1 LGLDPSP
8 PPLIGR
14 RAERLHKEEAR
25 EREREECLE
34 SAAGLEEGLRKYRQR
49 RVKRGCEPP
58 LTPLFTQPLLRK
70 YRQRKRMRERARSMR
85 ADKLEEELIVYRKE
99 EREKKR
105 ESSV

>member
-58 LTPLFTQPLLRK
+58 LHSPLHAAPAAKVQTEK
-70 YRQRKRMRERARSMR
+70 AN
-85 ADKLEEELIVYRKE
+85 
-99 EREKKR
+99 ERESKVY
-105 ESSV
+105 ESR